1 MSEKKEKTP
10 TQQKKQYKAIQY
22 TCFGCEFLSVIMPF
36 VIIGIVRFDE
46 YFVEYDGVKMSLAAA
61 LAFAL
66 MGIAVWLV
74 SKEKFGN
81 SFITLMVGWA
91 AVTGIFFLL
100 GDIINDIA
108 YIMLFGFIGIAGAY
122 GLDIG
127 SKRAKI
133 KADEIQKGIDLA
145 KEQMTSE
152 AYKEEVN
159 TQKVKVKVKK

>member
-10 TQQKKQYKAIQY
+10 TQKKKQYKAIQY

-36 VIIGIVRFDE
+36 IIIGAVNFNE

-127 SKRAKI
+127 SKQAKK